1 MAAPAPSP
9 RGVPAGAKLDDGYRT
24 TITVASTPTISF
36 WERSVKPPGIDGG
49 APVDISTMLSNTW
62 RVMAPRAL
70 RTLTNSTARVAYD
83 PRLYSD
89 IVALINVPTTIT
101 IHFPDGSSLAF
112 YGFLQNFEPADLV
125 EGTPPEATLTIAPT
139 NYDPVAKVE
148 AAPVY
153 TAPGAG
159 GAPMAPMMQ
168 GNIPTPF
175 NQAGPSGEK
184 SPWQGMPSSG
194 APEPDERHDVGQA
207 PAGQDQAGQA
217 QSQAGQEVAAAPAG

>member
-1 MAAPAPSP
+1 MAAPVPSP

-24 TITVASTPTISF
+24 TITVASVPTISF

-148 AAPVY
+148 ASPVY
-153 TAPGAG
+153 TAPPVG
-159 GAPMAPMMQ
+159 GAPMAPMMNLS
-168 GNIPTPF
+168 G
-175 NQAGPSGEK
+175 GPAPM
-184 SPWQGMPSSG
+184 SPWGSPP
-194 APEPDERHDVGQA
+194 AVVPEPDAVVDTPRPPAQEGRPETTQEPNAEPV
-207 PAGQDQAGQA
+207 PAGA
-217 QSQAGQEVAAAPAG
+217 